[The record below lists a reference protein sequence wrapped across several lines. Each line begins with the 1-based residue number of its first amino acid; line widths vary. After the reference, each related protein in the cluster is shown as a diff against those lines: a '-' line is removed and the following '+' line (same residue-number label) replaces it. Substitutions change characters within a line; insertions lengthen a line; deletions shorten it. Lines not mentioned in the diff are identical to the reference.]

1 MELNGTTWKSTRE
14 KECDKIYNINPDP
27 TFLKQRN
34 TGNEQRVQLMGRTVP
49 GLLGLRSEKKTL
61 KENLQTEY
69 NRKENTDNG

>member
-1 MELNGTTWKSTRE
+1 
-14 KECDKIYNINPDP
+14 
-27 TFLKQRN
+27 
-34 TGNEQRVQLMGRTVP
+34 MGRTEV